1 MVIPRGSEARAT
13 YSARFA
19 TWLIPQTAIKMETTP
34 RITPIVQNLTAMD
47 EDLFQATYYCFTENR
62 GHFSPDMA
70 IYCHGRKMLFYVYIF
85 TSLILMMWFM
95 TGRQAERQ
103 LKIYRKRCTCMKNED
118 AGDV

>member
-13 YSARFA
+13 HSARFA

-47 EDLFQATYYCFTENR
+47 EDLFQATYYCFTENIY
-62 GHFSPDMA
+62 HFSPDLA
-70 IYCHGRKMLFYVYIF
+70 VYCRDKRMFFLLYMF
-85 TSLILMMWFM
+85 TLLIMILWLM
-95 TGRQAERQ
+95 TARQADRQ
-103 LKIYRKRCTCMKNED
+103 LKIYRERCKKNED